1 MTGWAARASRRIRAR
16 MEKPTTP
23 LRLYTVGA
31 ILLPLA
37 LYSAWTSA
45 RDRHGMVGEVLAIQ
59 DRPRGAYHL
68 RMDSTVARYIPVGT
82 TRASA
87 IRALRKHGFRVTVQ
101 RIPLPY
107 QGGVLETMCPDCTEQ
122 VSGRYDQ
129 SWFQGIYSIT
139 VLLGVRDG
147 RVAYVRGALVQQE
160 FSI

>member
-1 MTGWAARASRRIRAR
+1 MTGWAARTARRIRAR

-23 LRLYTVGA
+23 LRLRTVGV

-45 RDRHGMVGEVLAIQ
+45 RDRHGMVREVLATQ
-59 DRPRGAYHL
+59 ERPRGAYHL
-68 RMDSTVARYIPVGT
+68 RMDSTVTRYIPVGT
-82 TRASA
+82 TRAGA
-87 IRALRKHGFRVTVQ
+87 IQTLRKHGFRVTVQ

-107 QGGVLETMCPDCTEQ
+107 QGGILETTCPDCTEQ
-122 VSGRYDQ
+122 ISGRYDQ

-147 RVAYVRGALVQQE
+147 RVAYLQGALVQQE